1 MYFWAREG
9 FVRPAIDLG
18 IALERFL
25 SSPFCCVASQ
35 CLDIC
40 QFPWISVDFRRIFAA
55 FVSRAG
61 PPGPACAPAP
71 RSAPRPQHVHPPPR
85 RVSCP
90 LAEKFAVPAFYFA
103 HIVNFWRVAQWSLW
117 TASVVFSLSPLRVAR
132 RSLWTASG
140 VLSLSP
146 LCVARRFLWTACR
159 VFFFQPVR
167 GAVVLVDCEPRF
179 CSHLCVARWSL
190 WTACRVFLQ
199 PVRGAVVLVDCLP
212 RFPPTRAWRSGP
224 CGLPAAF
231 SCNLCVAQWSSW
243 TACRVI
249 LLSRYCFFLSLFS
262 SFFPTLPPPPSSPP
276 LARPACAM
284 DVQKE
289 RYDCSQCDEHFRA
302 TPRQVDH
309 GWLPN
314 GWRYSRARNLL
325 CQTCSEYHTQ
335 GENGEVNIK
344 DMQLAEFEEKGR
356 LHCGHCNEETV
367 AVLKSKKGV
376 YRCATCAIEQWAGD
390 KVSRPRY
397 WMEELEKHAN
407 EVHNRLAAKQ
417 FFDPE
422 GDVRSELIKG
432 TKEYRNSA
440 GRGPEAMALMFHMAR
455 VVNRHL
461 DAEP

>member
-179 CSHLCVARWSL
+179 FSHLCVARWSL

-212 RFPPTRAWRSGP
+212 RFPATCAWRSGP
-224 CGLPAAF
+224 RGLPAALFCSHATAF
-231 SCNLCVAQWSSW
+231 S
-243 TACRVI
+243 
-249 LLSRYCFFLSLFS
+249 SLFS
-262 SFFPTLPPPPSSPP
+262 LRSFPLSRPPPLPLPS
-276 LARPACAM
+276 PAP
-284 DVQKE
+284 
-289 RYDCSQCDEHFRA
+289 RA
-302 TPRQVDH
+302 LWMCRRSGMIAASAISTSGRRRGRLTMGGCQTGGGIRGPGTCYAKRAANITPR
-309 GWLPN
+309 GKA
-314 GWRYSRARNLL
+314 AR
-325 CQTCSEYHTQ
+325 
-335 GENGEVNIK
+335 
-344 DMQLAEFEEKGR
+344 
-356 LHCGHCNEETV
+356 
-367 AVLKSKKGV
+367 
-376 YRCATCAIEQWAGD
+376 
-390 KVSRPRY
+390 
-397 WMEELEKHAN
+397 
-407 EVHNRLAAKQ
+407 
-417 FFDPE
+417 
-422 GDVRSELIKG
+422 
-432 TKEYRNSA
+432 
-440 GRGPEAMALMFHMAR
+440 
-455 VVNRHL
+455 
-461 DAEP
+461 